1 MTAAATARRLLRAG
15 FGPTPPMSRRPAGN
29 AHDARALCA
38 CGRKAGLEDFP
49 YG

>member
-1 MTAAATARRLLRAG
+1 MTAARTVHHVGLRPAI
-15 FGPTPPMSRRPAGN
+15 PMSWRLAEI

-38 CGRKAGLEDFP
+38 CGRKADLEDFP

>member
-1 MTAAATARRLLRAG
+1 MKLDSCVRP
-15 FGPTPPMSRRPAGN
+15 GPTYPMSRRPAGI

-38 CGRKAGLEDFP
+38 CGRKAGLEDFS

>member
-1 MTAAATARRLLRAG
+1 MKPRSCDR
-15 FGPTPPMSRRPAGN
+15 PEPSHPMSRRPAGM

-38 CGRKAGLEDFP
+38 CGRKAGLEDFS

>member
-1 MTAAATARRLLRAG
+1 MTTGTARRAIRAG
-15 FGPTPPMSRRPAGN
+15 FVPTPPMSWRPAGI

-38 CGRKAGLEDFP
+38 CGRKAGLEDFS

>member
-1 MTAAATARRLLRAG
+1 MKFDSCVRPE
-15 FGPTPPMSRRPAGN
+15 PTYPMSRRLAEI

-38 CGRKAGLEDFP
+38 CGRKAGLEDFS

>member
-1 MTAAATARRLLRAG
+1 MSAAARRPMRAG
-15 FGPTPPMSRRPAGN
+15 LVPTPPMSRRSAGI

-38 CGRKAGLEDFP
+38 CGRKAGLEDFS

>member
-1 MTAAATARRLLRAG
+1 MTRG
-15 FGPTPPMSRRPAGN
+15 FSVRPVPTTPMSRRPAGI

-38 CGRKAGLEDFP
+38 CGRKAVLEDFC